1 MNVEKIEKDGLELIQ
16 TIGNGRLNFSYE
28 GWCGFINNDKLEVVL
43 KFIKL
48 DSNSD
53 FILVPNQSYSEEFMD
68 EFIKY
73 LQYKEWHSIY
83 EISIFKKD
91 NYKFK
96 INDQDYFINTPVY
109 VCSAEYA
116 ADRTW
121 YQALIARFY
130 NWELIE
136 EDRDTLLGYSK
147 TKLLMGVES
156 K

>member
-1 MNVEKIEKDGLELIQ
+1 MNNEKIEKDGLELIQ
-16 TIGNGRLNFSYE
+16 TIGDGRLNFSNE
-28 GWCGFINNDKLEVVL
+28 GWCWLINNDKLEVVL

-48 DSNSD
+48 DSYGD

-68 EFIKY
+68 EFIEY

-109 VCSAEYA
+109 VCSAECG
-116 ADRTW
+116 ADRLW
-121 YQALIARFY
+121 YQTLIARFY
-130 NWELIE
+130 NWELIG

-147 TKLLMGVES
+147 TKDIMKVKS